1 MRQTSTDFME
11 KMLEDNEPTKIVDH
25 AAEIDKRID
34 AALSRLAENLEKV
47 GQPAPQDDAKNINEK
62 EKNDNDT
69 ERNAESSGDTGAEN
83 TGAGEEAG
91 EDDN

>member
-1 MRQTSTDFME
+1 MD
-11 KMLEDNEPTKIVDH
+11 KMLEDNEPTPIIDH

-47 GQPAPQDDAKNINEK
+47 GQPAPQDDAKNIINEK
-62 EKNDNDT
+62 EKNEDDT
-69 ERNAESSGDTGAEN
+69 EGNAEGSRD
-83 TGAGEEAG
+83 TGAGEEAP

>member
-11 KMLEDNEPTKIVDH
+11 KMLEDNEPERVIDH

-34 AALSRLAENLEKV
+34 AAMSKLAQTLEKV
-47 GQPAPQDDAKNINEK
+47 GQPAPQDDTKNIINEK
-62 EKNDNDT
+62 ENNDHDT
-69 ERNAESSGDTGAEN
+69 EGNAEGSRDTGAED
-83 TGAGEEAG
+83 TGAEVP

>member
-1 MRQTSTDFME
+1 ME

-34 AALSRLAENLEKV
+34 AALSKLAENLEKV
-47 GQPAPQDDAKNINEK
+47 GQPAPQDDTQNIINEK
-62 EKNDNDT
+62 EKNEHDT
-69 ERNAESSGDTGAEN
+69 EGNAEGRRDTGAED
-83 TGAGEEAG
+83 TGAGAEAS

>member
-11 KMLEDNEPTKIVDH
+11 KMLEDNEPERIIDH

-34 AALSRLAENLEKV
+34 AAMSKLAETLEKV
-47 GQPAPQDDAKNINEK
+47 GQPAPQDDTQNIINEK
-62 EKNDNDT
+62 EKNEHDT
-69 ERNAESSGDTGAEN
+69 EGNAEGSRDTGAED
-83 TGAGEEAG
+83 TGAEVS